1 MKEERIAKVL
11 FSKNGNG
18 FRSTK
23 ITLPVPWVDEI
34 GATAEDREV
43 KISIDGKKIII
54 EKIENSL

>member
-1 MKEERIAKVL
+1 MKEERIVKVL

-43 KISIDGKKIII
+43 KISIDGKKNNYR
-54 EKIENSL
+54 KN